1 MRPWGAEAFV
11 QPSQLV
17 KGRLLSQ
24 VDSARA
30 SDFCIFLWTVLK
42 FGSEI
47 WLGWYPEGPMQVYE
61 IRVLSSS
68 SEASTIMEAMYA
80 SDFAAIRA
88 ACNMAGD
95 NRHEVW
101 RGLDCIY
108 GKYCEPSREI
118 C

>member
-1 MRPWGAEAFV
+1 LAEAKF
-11 QPSQLV
+11 
-17 KGRLLSQ
+17 RH
-24 VDSARA
+24 RA
-30 SDFCIFLWTVLK
+30 SIGAFSTGQRAKTALK
-42 FGSEI
+42 SCS
-47 WLGWYPEGPMQVYE
+47 GWYLEGSMQVYE

-88 ACNMAGD
+88 ARNIAGD

-108 GKYCEPSREI
+108 GKYREAPNEI
-118 C
+118 R